1 MSDAV
6 IWVTGAA
13 VIWSVGLLGAVV
25 FIAAANALAVWA
37 ATHYAKR
44 FGNVNKNLCDMSAWV
59 ANGKPQWRRVDGRFQ
74 LVPIEQ
80 EEAA

>member
-6 IWVTGAA
+6 IWWTGAA
-13 VIWSVGLLGAVV
+13 IIWSVGLLGAVA
-25 FIAAANALAVWA
+25 FIAAANTLAVA
-37 ATHYAKR
+37 GAVHYAKR
-44 FGNVNKNLCDMSAWV
+44 FGNVNQNLRDMRAWV